1 MKMMILFNRFQKN
14 APAVPLADPDG
25 FWIIGGQKNTAH
37 STLRDCFATQA
48 EMEKRGQEILT
59 EGRFAKVTYR
69 LLPDGKSGA
78 IIID

>member
-14 APAVPLADPDG
+14 LPSAPVADADG
-25 FWIIGGQKNTAH
+25 FWITHGQKSTALI
-37 STLRDCFATQA
+37 TLRDSFATQA

-59 EGRFAKVTYR
+59 EGHFTKVTYR

-78 IIID
+78 IILD